1 MINPQNLSR
10 RILIIR
16 AGAVG
21 DVLMA
26 TPLISAIRNVFPNSY
41 LGFLTSRYAMPL
53 LQYNK
58 EIDALYDIKY
68 RKLPYWISMEKQKL
82 VRKMREERWDVIFL
96 LESNPLFAALIKKF
110 NAEAVYGF
118 NPPPPPFMKGGKG
131 EFNGIQFLPD
141 SHVISNFLKLGSL
154 LGKDLKEFPM
164 KICWSDSI
172 SERVNLLLSGLPAN
186 SPKIAI
192 HAGFGPAR
200 KGGKRAIG
208 IRSWPI
214 ERFRETI
221 LRLHGETFASFVLT
235 GTLKEFEINE
245 AIGEGLNVPILNL
258 AGQTTVPELG
268 ALLKEMG
275 MVISID
281 SSPAHIAAA
290 VGTPLIVLW
299 GPAIEANTSPRS
311 INSPVAIINK
321 HLPCSPCYETPRKD
335 TCKNNIC
342 MQAIQVEEVVAEAIK
357 LLIER
362 R

>member
-1 MINPQNLSR
+1 MINPQNFSR

-41 LGFLTSRYAMPL
+41 LGFLPSRYAMPL

-82 VRKMREERWDVIFL
+82 VRKMREERRDVIFL

-154 LGKDLKEFPM
+154 LGKE
-164 KICWSDSI
+164 
-172 SERVNLLLSGLPAN
+172 
-186 SPKIAI
+186 
-192 HAGFGPAR
+192 
-200 KGGKRAIG
+200 
-208 IRSWPI
+208 
-214 ERFRETI
+214 
-221 LRLHGETFASFVLT
+221 
-235 GTLKEFEINE
+235 LKEFEINE

-281 SSPAHIAAA
+281 SSPAHI
-290 VGTPLIVLW
+290 
-299 GPAIEANTSPRS
+299 
-311 INSPVAIINK
+311 
-321 HLPCSPCYETPRKD
+321 
-335 TCKNNIC
+335 
-342 MQAIQVEEVVAEAIK
+342 
-357 LLIER
+357 
-362 R
+362 